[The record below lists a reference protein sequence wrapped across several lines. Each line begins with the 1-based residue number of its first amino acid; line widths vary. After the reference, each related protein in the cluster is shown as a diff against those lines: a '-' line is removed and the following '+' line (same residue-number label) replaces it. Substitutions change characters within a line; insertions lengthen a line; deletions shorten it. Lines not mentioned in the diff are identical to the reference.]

1 MYSVD
6 SLLLQLV
13 DVGSAAKNQHKK
25 YGIGVMFI
33 PLLLAFIYLC
43 LVFVY
48 LLESLQSNMN
58 LICVGCMA
66 DQYVDMSRQSQIM
79 FQL

>member
-25 YGIGVMFI
+25 YGIEAMFI
-33 PLLLAFIYLC
+33 PLLLAFIYLR
-43 LVFVY
+43 LVFV
-48 LLESLQSNMN
+48 
-58 LICVGCMA
+58 
-66 DQYVDMSRQSQIM
+66 
-79 FQL
+79 F